1 MNSSAKSGGA
11 IYIQSGNVTNCTFIN
26 SSTNN
31 EYSTSAGGAIYIQ
44 NGNVTNCTFINS
56 SSDSGGAI
64 YIAYGWQDT
73 HVVNCSFVNSSASN
87 SGETIN

>member
-1 MNSSAKSGGA
+1 MVHNVSNSRFVNSSAKSGGA
-11 IYIQSGNVTNCTFIN
+11 I
-26 SSTNN
+26 
-31 EYSTSAGGAIYIQ
+31 
-44 NGNVTNCTFINS
+44 GNVTNCTFINS

-87 SGETIN
+87 SGGAINFGSYYGPNTL